1 MLARTLVAAVA
12 LTLSLSVPIAATADA
27 APAKKCKAGQV
38 RKGKKCVKR
47 KPKPAAPVT
56 PSAPATPPTAP
67 TAPAPPP
74 PALPAQ
80 PQVQLTPDDAAANQA
95 LANGLWL
102 ERADF
107 ASSGMFATYYRLFF
121 YAGGRFK
128 AVKVEWNT
136 VSGEICDTVQT
147 GTWSLLK
154 GYRFDVGGGGVV
166 AQVQITTPSANGPE
180 ILVGY
185 ARDPNHVGVGNN
197 EVQYDVNPHM
207 LDGC

>member
-1 MLARTLVAAVA
+1 MLARTVVAAIAVS
-12 LTLSLSVPIAATADA
+12 LTLSLSFTVAADA

-38 RKGKKCVKR
+38 RKGKKCVRKR
-47 KPKPAAPVT
+47 TKPTPTTPMPTGPTAPG
-56 PSAPATPPTAP
+56 PAP
-67 TAPAPPP
+67 TAPAP
-74 PALPAQ
+74 ALPQQ

-95 LANGLWL
+95 LANGVWL
-102 ERADF
+102 ERSEW

-128 AVKVEWNT
+128 AVKVEWNS
-136 VSGEICDTVQT
+136 VSGEICDTVQN

-166 AQVQITTPSANGPE
+166 AQVQITVPGGGGPE

-185 ARDPNHVGVGNN
+185 ARDPNHIGVGNN
-197 EVQYDVNPHM
+197 EVQFDVNPHM

>member
-1 MLARTLVAAVA
+1 MLARALIALVVS
-12 LTLSLSVPIAATADA
+12 LSLTVPFAATADA

-38 RKGKKCVKR
+38 RKGKKCVKKR
-47 KPKPAAPVT
+47 ATPKAPPAPAAP
-56 PSAPATPPTAP
+56 APPAP

-74 PALPAQ
+74 PALPQQ

-102 ERADF
+102 ERAEF

-121 YAGGRFK
+121 YAGGAFK
-128 AVKVEWNT
+128 AVTVEWNS
-136 VSGEICDTVQT
+136 VSGEICSKKAT

-166 AQVQITTPSANGPE
+166 AQVQITTGATSGPE

-185 ARDPNHVGVGNN
+185 NSDPGHVGGGNS
-197 EVQYDVNPHM
+197 ETQFDVNPHM